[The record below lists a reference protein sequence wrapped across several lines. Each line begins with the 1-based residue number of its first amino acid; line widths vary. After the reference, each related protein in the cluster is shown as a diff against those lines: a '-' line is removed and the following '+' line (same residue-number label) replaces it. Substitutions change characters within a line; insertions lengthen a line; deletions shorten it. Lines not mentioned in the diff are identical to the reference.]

1 MAYHFRAY
9 SGLLLAALAVAASLA
24 GPAQA
29 LDEADRLM
37 LVGEKAYEDGL
48 YPLSRRVLER
58 FLERFPGDRRAGDA
72 MLLVGKARLSQGSL
86 DAALDAFRKAEGFTP
101 VPGKPEEARFWE
113 AETLYRMKRFTDA
126 RAAYARVVSAE
137 PASPLLPDALY
148 SLGFADLELK
158 RRDAAAA
165 DFRRLIKEFP
175 DHATA
180 PSATIQLAR
189 ALIETKHAD
198 EAVAVLEPF
207 AKKYP
212 EHKLLPEARYY
223 LARARLADGDTAEGV
238 AELRT
243 FARTYPGHELA
254 ASARRVALETQ
265 IKGGKK
271 KELAEEYTA
280 LMALKPPTPDSL
292 YDAGAIAVGLDR
304 AKDAEAAWARLRKEF
319 PDHPLTARVSL
330 NQAQAAFGRNNFK
343 DASALGHAAAKS
355 PEDTVRGEALLVVGE
370 SEMKLRRPAQ
380 ALPAFQAAA
389 DTPGLEPALRFRALA
404 GSGLAHEDQKQWT
417 QAAKYY
423 EEVAAGSPD
432 KTLANWAKTRRA
444 AIAVNLK
451 PKATP
456 EKKR

>member
-37 LVGEKAYEDGL
+37 LVGERAYEDGL

-243 FARTYPGHELA
+243 FARTHPGHELA

-265 IKGGKK
+265 IKAGKK

-280 LMALKPPTPDSL
+280 LMALKPQTPDSL

>member
-86 DAALDAFRKAEGFTP
+86 DAALEAFRKAEGFTP

-265 IKGGKK
+265 IKAGKK

-280 LMALKPPTPDSL
+280 LMALKPQTPDSL

>member
-1 MAYHFRAY
+1 M
-9 SGLLLAALAVAASLA
+9 
-24 GPAQA
+24 
-29 LDEADRLM
+29 
-37 LVGEKAYEDGL
+37 
-48 YPLSRRVLER
+48 LER
-58 FLERFPGDRRAGDA
+58 FLDRFPGDRRAGEA
-72 MLLVGKARLSQGSL
+72 MLLLGKARLSQGSL
-86 DAALDAFRKAEGFTP
+86 EAALDAFRKTDGFTP
-101 VPGKPEEARFWE
+101 VPGKPQEARFWE

-148 SLGFADLELK
+148 WMGWTDLELK

-165 DFRRLIKEFP
+165 DFRRLLKEFP
-175 DHATA
+175 EHATA
-180 PSATIQLAR
+180 PSAAIQLAR

-212 EHKLLPEARYY
+212 EHKLLPDARYY

-238 AELRT
+238 AELRA

-254 ASARRVALETQ
+254 ASARRVALDTLL
-265 IKGGKK
+265 KAGKK
-271 KELAEEYTA
+271 KELAEEYTT
-280 LMALKPPTPDSL
+280 LMALTPQTPDSL

-304 AKDAEAAWARLRKEF
+304 GRDAEAVWARLRKEF

-330 NQAQAAFGRNNFK
+330 DQAQTAFSKNNFK
-343 DASALGHAAAKS
+343 DASVFARAAAKS

-380 ALPAFQAAA
+380 ALAAFQAAA
-389 DTPGLEPALRFRALA
+389 DTPGLEAALRFRALA
-404 GSGLAHEDQKQWT
+404 GSGLAHEDQKQWA

-432 KTLANWAKTRRA
+432 KTLAGWAKTRRA
-444 AIAVNLK
+444 AIAANLK
-451 PKATP
+451 PKPTP

>member
-243 FARTYPGHELA
+243 FARTHPGHELA

-265 IKGGKK
+265 IKAGKK

>member
-265 IKGGKK
+265 IKAGKK

-280 LMALKPPTPDSL
+280 LMALKPQTPDSL